1 MIRLYCKT
9 VFSFKYYLFVNT
21 CWVCLEYFFSSEI
34 PFQVDMLALEREL
47 AAADNE
53 VDNELENVFKNDGRT
68 CDGLLSGSGF
78 PGSEAPLSADGLP
91 LETAEERRLE
101 KRSKVL
107 LRMLRVHQ
115 QQYGWDEPLTLQGLC
130 HGNTKK
136 QVSQLVVY

>member
-1 MIRLYCKT
+1 M
-9 VFSFKYYLFVNT
+9 NT